1 MAQRDYISNKNRQV
15 RNGNRRNTS
24 EKHYAGKSPVILI
37 ALIVLV
43 LAVFIGG
50 LYFIMNN
57 APSEEVEKQRL
68 PTASDIPP
76 PPEERWQYISS
87 LESNSAPV
95 TNNENTVQN
104 LEQEALNALIAQ
116 QLGTN
121 PQDQTAGQG
130 LPQAQDN
137 VNTTTGLALNP
148 NEPVQPINQPE
159 PATLQPIYTEP
170 LEQAPVTDQSGVT
183 AIPQTDTIIT
193 DTTPIIPTGTPPVSD
208 TPQTA
213 STPSLADEQAALEK
227 KRALERQKE
236 LEYQY
241 QLEQQAL
248 FKKQE
253 QDRIKAEEIIKQNK
267 REAERLAQQ
276 QNRPQTQQPQQ
287 QQQQPQVAVNNRNSQ
302 PVTTN
307 APAAGWQLQCGS
319 FQDSKRADEVKATL
333 AFKGIQARV
342 VPAGNY
348 NRVMIGP
355 FNNRNQASDAQSRA
369 KSAGAPSCIILAP

>member
-15 RNGNRRNTS
+15 RNGNRRNTT
-24 EKHYAGKSPVILI
+24 EKQYTGKSPIVLI

-68 PTASDIPP
+68 PTANDLPP
-76 PPEERWQYISS
+76 PPQERWQYISS
-87 LESNSAPV
+87 LESDSAPV
-95 TNNENTVQN
+95 TNNEASVQN

-116 QLGTN
+116 QLGTQ
-121 PQDQTAGQG
+121 PQGQNAQPGIAQGQVDPATGIALTPIDQA
-130 LPQAQDN
+130 P
-137 VNTTTGLALNP
+137 
-148 NEPVQPINQPE
+148 PVAQPE
-159 PATLQPIYTEP
+159 PTTLQPIYTEP
-170 LEQAPVTDQSGVT
+170 TGQVPTEQVATAQSNET
-183 AIPQTDTIIT
+183 LI
-193 DTTPIIPTGTPPVSD
+193 TPPIQEAPPVVEPLPEPTTAA
-208 TPQTA
+208 TPKPQ
-213 STPSLADEQAALEK
+213 SLAEQQIELDK

-253 QDRIKAEEIIKQNK
+253 QDRLKAEEIIKQNK
-267 REAERLAQQ
+267 LEAERLAKLNQPQPQVQQ
-276 QNRPQTQQPQQ
+276 PRVQQPQTTNTRVNQ
-287 QQQQPQVAVNNRNSQ
+287 APQA
-302 PVTTN
+302 N

-319 FQDSKRADEVKATL
+319 FQETKRADEVKATL

-355 FNNRNQASDAQSRA
+355 FNNRNQASEAQARA